1 VRFLIANGLAAILL
15 AAGCGGGPPSAESV
29 VRAWSMALNSGD
41 NEAAAD
47 LFAPGAEVIQGR
59 TFVLET
65 KLEALAFNS
74 SLPCSG
80 EIVDLDTDDDRVTAT
95 FRLGDRETSRCDA
108 PGDEVRATFRI
119 DDGKIVLWQ
128 QLPDRSGGVEV
139 VAHRSPG
146 PAPARA

>member
-1 VRFLIANGLAAILL
+1 VRSLIAFSLVAIVL

-41 NEAAAD
+41 NEAAAE

-65 KLEALAFNS
+65 KLEAIAFNS

-80 EIVDLDTDDDRVTAT
+80 EIVELDTDEDRVTAT

-108 PGDEVRATFRI
+108 PGAEVRAAFRVRE
-119 DDGKIVLWQ
+119 GKIVLWQ
-128 QLPDRSGGVEV
+128 QLPDRTGDVEV
-139 VAHRSPG
+139 VAR
-146 PAPARA
+146 RAFHLL